1 MAEQIN
7 TLEGARAHAA
17 AHGVTLTPKDLAN
30 IAALQQ
36 AERERLAALAPV
48 STSQRGLVERFNA
61 AYPRFLEALIGAGDV
76 VLMFTRT
83 LIIAFGVPLA
93 LVLLLIVEQQRV
105 VHGISLFEVDSALAT
120 FAAWALV
127 VINLVL
133 ELNIHYVE
141 HRAGYEA
148 DRDTRFS
155 LRLWAQGAMYT
166 LGIGKGWT
174 PKPLSPAQRQRR
186 ALRLVTFAI
195 LALALAGSM
204 RSVIA
209 QQSGAWHQALENIVT
224 GSSLSDMMTWL
235 GGLLFALAAV
245 VTAQVLT
252 RYVAQRTV
260 EIASNMNTRQNTTS
274 ADTEAAAMEAI
285 AAQYVLARVTDK
297 QLKTAPPKRAA
308 SNGHSSGNGNGHK
321 ADEDFLSLPL
331 EANGNGRH

>member
-1 MAEQIN
+1 MSDHIS
-7 TLEGARAHAA
+7 TLEGARDYAA
-17 AHGVTLTPKDLAN
+17 AQGVTLTPKDLQN
-30 IAALQQ
+30 IAALQE
-36 AERERLAALAPV
+36 AERARLAGLKPANV
-48 STSQRGLVERFNA
+48 GKRSLVERFNA

-105 VHGISLFEVDSALAT
+105 VHGISLFELDANLAT

-141 HRAGYEA
+141 HKAGYEA
-148 DRDTRFS
+148 GRDNRFS
-155 LRLWAQGAMYT
+155 LRLWARGAAYT
-166 LGIGKGWT
+166 LGMGNDWQ
-174 PKPLSPAQRQRR
+174 PLALSPAQRQRR

-209 QQSGAWHQALENIVT
+209 QQSGAWYQALENILI

-252 RYVAQRTV
+252 RYVAIRTV
-260 EIASNMNTRQNTTS
+260 EIAAGMTTRQGID
-274 ADTEAAAMEAI
+274 AEAVALDAV
-285 AAQYVLARVTDK
+285 AAQYIMARVSDK
-297 QLKTAPPKRAA
+297 QLKAA
-308 SNGHSSGNGNGHK
+308 AKAGAVLPTNGNGNGHK
-321 ADEDFLSLPL
+321 HEDFLDL
-331 EANGNGRH
+331 EPVYPNGNGRH